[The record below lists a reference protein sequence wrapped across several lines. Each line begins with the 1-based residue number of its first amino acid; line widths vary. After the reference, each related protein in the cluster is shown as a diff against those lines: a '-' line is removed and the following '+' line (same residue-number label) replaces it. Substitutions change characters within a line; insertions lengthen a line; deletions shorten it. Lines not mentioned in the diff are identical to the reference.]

1 MDGITLFIYFRMA
14 VLSILFPKNANR
26 LMNLT
31 STSIRLAKLETQS
44 NLSIQYGDHLQ
55 TELKMILMLRVFQF
69 KKFNF
74 RQIFKIKFQKCL
86 PPSPYLHAEIVETTF
101 VRSRFSDIRHG
112 YDFVPSLIRPYFG
125 NLKVVSTI
133 FACTASFMNGSQVD
147 ERFLKV

>member
-1 MDGITLFIYFRMA
+1 MESHCSFVFSWL

-26 LMNLT
+26 LINLT

-44 NLSIQYGDHLQ
+44 NFSIQYGNHLQ

-101 VRSRFSDIRHG
+101 VRSRFSNIRHG
-112 YDFVPSLIRPYFG
+112 YDFVPSHIQKKRPETTRNDG
-125 NLKVVSTI
+125 RLVSYLPGTTRNKI
-133 FACTASFMNGSQVD
+133 ITG
-147 ERFLKV
+147 